1 MSELNSLAQHRL
13 TRIQQSTTQLPNVLW
28 CVLLAGGG
36 GQLEN
41 RAVYGAADL
50 PVTDPN
56 IAFARRWAKVHDLRG
71 QINGLEG
78 DAQEQEDLAYQL
90 KHTGNGKNNTMT
102 KLFNAVGSVPAGKY
116 HAEAA
121 KHRAE
126 ATRLREQLA
135 GIEDQEKSP
144 SVPTP

>member
-1 MSELNSLAQHRL
+1 LSAD
-13 TRIQQSTTQLPNVLW
+13 
-28 CVLLAGGG
+28 AGNIR
-36 GQLEN
+36 GQNNLKALREDLEN

-56 IAFARRWAKVHDLRG
+56 IAVAQRWVKIQDLRS

-90 KHTGNGKNNTMT
+90 EHTGNGKDNTMT

-121 KHRAE
+121 KYRTE

-135 GIEDQEKSP
+135 GTEDQGKSA